1 VRDRKRERAREIER
15 VARVHLVVALEGSRR
30 REKESERESER
41 IREREREKERER
53 ERERETERE
62 RERERERAAR
72 VHLVVAGEGTFARR
86 VPKRRKIRLLLRRHG
101 FGGDGHRLK
110 LLNRKHLFDRLVDF
124 AAYRYVKRQI

>member
-1 VRDRKRERAREIER
+1 MTR
-15 VARVHLVVALEGSRR
+15 
-30 REKESERESER
+30 
-41 IREREREKERER
+41 REREKRKEGDRARENQKDSVCAWERARTIKGERETER